1 MKELWKKYT
10 TQLDAMSLRE
20 RLMVFGAILLGIL
33 YVLFTLYIEPAQKRE
48 KQLTLQMQQQSVEL
62 KTVQQ
67 QVQALQERVA
77 DPDRGARVRRDA
89 LQTQIAGIDENLKS
103 MQKSLVPA
111 QRMNALLQDML
122 SRNPRLGLVDMRTLP
137 LATLVQKRADA
148 SDKAG
153 VGSQLSGEG
162 SVYKHGVEI
171 TLAGS
176 YADLHDYLARLE
188 KLPWRM
194 FWSRATLAAAEY
206 PRVTLKVTIYTLSL
220 DKAWLQL

>member
-1 MKELWKKYT
+1 MKESWKKYAA
-10 TQLDAMSLRE
+10 QLDAMSLRE
-20 RLMVFGAILLGIL
+20 RLMVFGAIVLGVW
-33 YVLFTLYIEPAQKRE
+33 YVVFTLYIEPAQKRE
-48 KQLTLQMQQQSVEL
+48 KQLTQQMQQQGMEL

-67 QVQALQERVA
+67 QVQALEQRVA
-77 DPDRGARVRRDA
+77 DPDRGARARRDT
-89 LQTQIAGIDENLKS
+89 LHSQIAGIDENLKS

-122 SRNPRLGLVDMRTLP
+122 SRNPRLGLVDMHTLP
-137 LATLVQKRADA
+137 IATLVQKRADA
-148 SDKAG
+148 PDKAG
-153 VGSQLSGEG
+153 ADTQLSGEG
-162 SVYKHGVEI
+162 NVYKHGVEI

-206 PRVTLKVTIYTLSL
+206 PRITLKVTIYTLSL
-220 DKAWLQL
+220 DKAWLQI

>member
-10 TQLDAMSLRE
+10 TQLDAMSLRA

-162 SVYKHGVEI
+162 NVYKHGVEI

>member
-10 TQLDAMSLRE
+10 TQLDAMSLRA